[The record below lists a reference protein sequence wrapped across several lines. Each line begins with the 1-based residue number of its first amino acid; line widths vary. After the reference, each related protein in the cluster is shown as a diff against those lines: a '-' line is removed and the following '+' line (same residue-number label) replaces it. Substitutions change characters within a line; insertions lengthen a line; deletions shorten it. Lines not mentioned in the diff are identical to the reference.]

1 MSAEKDTGA
10 IESPCTSVCV
20 IDPVT
25 GLCAGCFRNLDEI
38 AGWID
43 FSTERRRA
51 VMEALARRRERFGA
65 DIAARYD
72 ADGHR

>member
-25 GLCAGCFRNLDEI
+25 GLCAGCFRSLDEI
-38 AGWID
+38 AGWSN

-51 VMEALARRRERFGA
+51 VIEALARRRQRFGV
-65 DIAARYD
+65 DIAARYN
-72 ADGHR
+72 AYGHR